1 MKKLLIK
8 LFIKDKDNIESP
20 IVRKKYGFLASIF
33 GIVSNLIICA
43 FKITLG
49 LLFGLISL
57 VADGM
62 NNLTDASSSIISFI
76 GFKLSSKPADK
87 DHPFGHARIEYIAGF
102 IVSLLVALV
111 GVELIMSSV
120 EKLFL
125 WEEAINDPKT
135 LIITVIVLVFSIGA
149 KLYQCF
155 FNYSIGKKINSTSLK
170 ATSIDSRNDAI
181 STFVILIGLIIS
193 YFTGFNLDS
202 FLGIAVG
209 IFVLISGFKLIIET
223 ANPLLGEKP
232 EKELVKALTDKILSY
247 DEILG
252 IHDLQIHTYGPS
264 YTFATLHV
272 EVDSEKDI
280 LTTHDTIDNIEKACY
295 EALHV
300 HTVIHMDPV
309 VVNDP
314 YTEEVKKDFDGIIK
328 SIDLPLSIHDFR
340 VVKGPTHTNVVF
352 DVVVPHKKKISDEK
366 LIELIKEKA
375 KEKSPIYQ
383 CVIEIDQDYSDFLS
397 DLEK

>member
-8 LFIKDKDNIESP
+8 LFIKNKDDIENP
-20 IVRKKYGFLASIF
+20 LVRKKYGVLASVF
-33 GIVSNLIICA
+33 GIISNLIICA
-43 FKITLG
+43 FKITIG

-62 NNLTDASSSIISFI
+62 NNLADASSSIISFI

-87 DHPFGHARIEYIAGF
+87 DHPFGHARIEYISGF

-111 GVELIMSSV
+111 GVELIMSSF

-135 LIITVIVLVFSIGA
+135 IIITIIVLIFSILA

-155 FNYSIGKKINSTSLK
+155 FNRSIGKKINSTSLI
-170 ATSIDSRNDAI
+170 ATSVDSRNDAI
-181 STFVILIGLIIS
+181 STIVILLGLIIS

-209 IFVLISGFKLIIET
+209 IFILISGFKLIIET

-232 EKELVKALTDKILSY
+232 DKELVKALTDKILSY
-247 DEILG
+247 EGILG

-264 YTFATLHV
+264 YTFASLHV
-272 EVDSEKDI
+272 EVDASEDI

-295 EALHV
+295 ESLHV

-309 VVNDP
+309 IVNDP
-314 YTEEVKKDFDGIIK
+314 YTEIVKKDFDIIIN
-328 SIDLPLSIHDFR
+328 SFDLPLSIHDFR

-352 DVVVPHKKKISDEK
+352 DLVVPHKKKISDEK
-366 LIELIKEKA
+366 LVELIKEKA
-375 KEKSPIYQ
+375 KEISPVYQ

-397 DLEK
+397 TLEK